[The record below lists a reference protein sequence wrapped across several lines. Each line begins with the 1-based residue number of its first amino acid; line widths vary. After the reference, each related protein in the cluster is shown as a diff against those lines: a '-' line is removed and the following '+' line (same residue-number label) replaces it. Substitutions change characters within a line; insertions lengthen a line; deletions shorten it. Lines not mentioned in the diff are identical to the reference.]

1 LKMALSLP
9 GVSLAARIGNAWRAA
24 YLGSLKRGN
33 YMNSIS
39 IPLTAAPARQHGVW
53 RRRLLITIVI
63 AYIGFLIISPLVALT
78 AGAFREG
85 LGAVITALSQ
95 PDVLASF
102 WRTILVSS
110 IVVVIHAIFG
120 TIVAWVMVRDRFPGQ
135 EILNGL
141 IDMPFAVS
149 PVVAGYMLLLLFGRN
164 GLLAPLLIPWD
175 IKIAFALPGIILA
188 TLFVSLPFMIRE
200 LIPVLEAFGIKQEQ
214 AAATLGASGWQTFW
228 HVTLPAL
235 RWGFIYGV
243 TLTFARALGEFGAVL
258 VIGGGLQG
266 RTETTT
272 LYIFRALDERQYV
285 GAYSAAIVL
294 GLFSL
299 LLIMGTDLLRRKEH

>member
-1 LKMALSLP
+1 MK
-9 GVSLAARIGNAWRAA
+9 
-24 YLGSLKRGN
+24 
-33 YMNSIS
+33 SIAT
-39 IPLTAAPARQHGVW
+39 PLVAAPTTQFSIW
-53 RRRLLITIVI
+53 RGRLLITIVI
-63 AYIGFLIISPLVALT
+63 AYIGFLIITPLVALT
-78 AGAFREG
+78 TGAFKEG
-85 LGAVITALSQ
+85 LGAVITAVSQ

-102 WRTILVSS
+102 WRTLLVSL
-110 IVVVIHAIFG
+110 IVVIVHAIFG
-120 TIVAWVMVRDRFPGQ
+120 TIVAWVMVRHRFPGR
-135 EILNGL
+135 ELFNGL

-164 GLLAPLLIPWD
+164 GLLAPLLTAFD

-188 TLFVSLPFMIRE
+188 TLFVSMPFMIRE

-214 AAATLGASGWQTFW
+214 AAATLGANGWQTFW
-228 HVTLPAL
+228 FITLPAL

-299 LLIMGTDLLRRKEH
+299 ALILGTDLLRRKKH